1 MKYEEMTQKELIEL
15 IQSMDILVDNARLT
29 LERLNLYAAII
40 EETRESVAVQDING
54 KYIFVNRSYEQL
66 RGYTKE
72 ELLSK
77 DFHDNYPPDE
87 LSRREKAFEEILETG
102 YWRGELSFINKKGTV
117 VPTLC
122 TTVLLRDK
130 QGEPQCVVGLMTD
143 MTDNKKFE
151 RQLLEAKLEAEKA
164 NRAKSHFLANM
175 SHEIRTPMNA
185 LIGFTDI
192 LLQDETDRA
201 KINILEVMKKSGNIL
216 LELINGILDLSKIEA
231 GKHDLLYRPFNI
243 VNTLKSIKEM
253 FNSMAREKGLTYLIK
268 LPEEM
273 PSSVLGDERSLKQV
287 LLNIL
292 GNAFKFTEKGSI
304 TITVQYS
311 DGLVS
316 FSIADTGIGIE
327 KEKQEDI
334 FTAFKQAH
342 DTISNGFGGT
352 GLGLAISRQLIQ
364 LMGGSITVESVPGS
378 GSVFSV
384 TIPMPEAVEE
394 YDESRPG
401 MPGSETRDTLPVPPP
416 ESSSTK
422 TETIYDLKILVAED
436 NEINQRVLRMMI
448 EKLGFRCDMAGNG
461 KIALE
466 MLADK
471 DYDVLLLDMQMP
483 VMGGEE
489 ALVRIRRNEAMKG
502 IHVIAQTA
510 YAMKGDEERFILN
523 GCDDYISK
531 PIDKKILEN
540 KLLRLMHSRN

>member
-1 MKYEEMTQKELIEL
+1 MTQQELIEL
-15 IQSMDILVDNARLT
+15 IQSMDIMVDNARLT
-29 LERLNLYAAII
+29 LEKLNLYAAII

-102 YWRGELSFINKKGTV
+102 YWRGELSFINKEGTV

-130 QGEPQCVVGLMTD
+130 GGEPQCVVGLMTD

-243 VNTLKSIKEM
+243 VTTLKSIKEM
-253 FNSMAREKGLTYLIK
+253 FNSMAREKGLTYVIK
-268 LPEEM
+268 LPEAM

-311 DGLVS
+311 DGHVS

-327 KEKQEDI
+327 KDKQEDI
-334 FTAFKQAH
+334 FTAFKQAY
-342 DTISNGFGGT
+342 DTISTGFGGT

-364 LMGGSITVESVPGS
+364 LMGGSITVKSEPGR

-394 YDESRPG
+394 NYESLPGVPGTETRNTRPG
-401 MPGSETRDTLPVPPP
+401 PP
-416 ESSSTK
+416 ELSSTK

-448 EKLGFRCDMAGNG
+448 EKLGFRCDMAENG

-471 DYDVLLLDMQMP
+471 NYDVLLLDMQMP

-489 ALVRIRRNEAMKG
+489 TLIRIRRNEALKG
-502 IHVIAQTA
+502 LHVIAQTA
-510 YAMKGDEERFILN
+510 YAMKGDEERFILE

-540 KLLRLMHSRN
+540 KLMGLMHSKN

>member
-1 MKYEEMTQKELIEL
+1 MTQKELIEL

-102 YWRGELSFINKKGTV
+102 YWRGELSFINKEGTV

-342 DTISNGFGGT
+342 NTISNGFGGT

-364 LMGGSITVESVPGS
+364 LMGGSITVESVPGR

-384 TIPMPEAVEE
+384 TIPMPEAVEK

-401 MPGSETRDTLPVPPP
+401 MPGPETRETRPVPPP

-489 ALVRIRRNEAMKG
+489 ALVRIRRNEALKG
-502 IHVIAQTA
+502 LHVIAQTA
-510 YAMKGDEERFILN
+510 YAMKGDEERFIL
-523 GCDDYISK
+523 
-531 PIDKKILEN
+531 EWVR
-540 KLLRLMHSRN
+540 RLYFKTHR

>member
-1 MKYEEMTQKELIEL
+1 MTQKELIEL

-87 LSRREKAFEEILETG
+87 LSKREKAFEEILETG
-102 YWRGELSFINKKGTV
+102 YWRGELSFINKEGTV